1 MTVSEASK
9 KIGKT
14 EKLIRCAQELREQ
27 FQQDPHRPVYHFLP
41 PWAWMNDINGALFW
55 QGRYH
60 IFYQHNPDGAYWKWI
75 RWGHASSTDLVHWTH
90 HPIALTPTPDGPDR
104 EGCFSGGAVV
114 QGGVPTL
121 IYHGVPEG
129 TCIATC
135 QEMDLIHWT
144 TFDGNPVIPVPK
156 PGEPDY
162 GRYRVYDPCAWQQ
175 GDSWYALCGSHDPS
189 GGDTAYLFRS
199 SELIHWEYLHPFY
212 TSDRRWTETDED
224 CAVPNFFPL
233 GDRHMLLFCSHLQ
246 GTQYYLGR
254 YEGDRFYPED
264 HARMSWPGGHLGG
277 GITMLDGQGR
287 RLFFDWVREASD
299 TETQR
304 IAGWSGVMTL
314 PRVISLD
321 TDGRLR
327 MTPVPELEVLRLR
340 HRRREQIRLLADSE
354 RTLDEMRGTCL
365 ELLLEIEPEDAREL
379 GVKVRCSP
387 DGAEETVIVYTPE
400 AKTLKI
406 EVGKSSLD
414 KRVHYYYYRNH
425 GALERLPHEK
435 RMVQAQEAP
444 FELRGGESLKLR
456 IFLDRSVLEV
466 FANERQC
473 VTQRIYP
480 ARSDSLGVALFSRG
494 GSVNVRSVDAW
505 DVASAVE

>member
-1 MTVSEASK
+1 
-9 KIGKT
+9 
-14 EKLIRCAQELREQ
+14 
-27 FQQDPHRPVYHFLP
+27 
-41 PWAWMNDINGALFW
+41 
-55 QGRYH
+55 
-60 IFYQHNPDGAYWKWI
+60 
-75 RWGHASSTDLVHWTH
+75 
-90 HPIALTPTPDGPDR
+90 
-104 EGCFSGGAVV
+104 
-114 QGGVPTL
+114 
-121 IYHGVPEG
+121 
-129 TCIATC
+129 
-135 QEMDLIHWT
+135 
-144 TFDGNPVIPVPK
+144 
-156 PGEPDY
+156 
-162 GRYRVYDPCAWQQ
+162 
-175 GDSWYALCGSHDPS
+175 
-189 GGDTAYLFRS
+189 
-199 SELIHWEYLHPFY
+199 
-212 TSDRRWTETDED
+212 
-224 CAVPNFFPL
+224 
-233 GDRHMLLFCSHLQ
+233 
-246 GTQYYLGR
+246 
-254 YEGDRFYPED
+254 
-264 HARMSWPGGHLGG
+264 MSWPGGHLGG

-299 TETQR
+299 TDTQR

-406 EVGKSSLD
+406 EVGQSSLD

-444 FELRGGESLKLR
+444 FELRGRESLKLR